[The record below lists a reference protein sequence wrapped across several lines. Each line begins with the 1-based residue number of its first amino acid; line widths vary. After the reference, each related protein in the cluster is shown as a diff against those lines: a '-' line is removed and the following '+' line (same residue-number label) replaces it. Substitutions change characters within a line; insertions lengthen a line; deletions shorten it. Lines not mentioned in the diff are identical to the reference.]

1 MIPPTG
7 EVARLFVRL
16 GVIGFGGPA
25 AHIAMMRDEVV
36 RRRGWIDD
44 REFLDLVAACSV
56 IPGPNSTEL
65 AIHLGRRRAGWR
77 GFVAAGAGFILPA
90 VAIVLV
96 FAWLYDRYGTTPV
109 GIDLSAGV
117 LPVVVAVI
125 AHAVVALAPAATGR
139 FRDPLL
145 VLVAGGAAAAWTV
158 GVAELPILSVAAIA
172 GATAGGL
179 GTRPGTTFA
188 TLIGAP
194 LVLASDVDRWRLG
207 WSFLRIGSLL
217 FGSGY
222 VLVGF
227 VESEFVERLGWLTE
241 RQLLDAVAVGQVTP
255 GPVFSMATFVG
266 YQLAGLGGAAIATVA
281 IFAPAFA
288 FVAVLDPLVTRVRQ
302 SPAASRGLDAVVA
315 ASTGLMAAALVRLA
329 GAALVDVVTWL
340 TAAAALAALARWRV
354 NIAVLVAVGAVI
366 GLVAGR

>member
-1 MIPPTG
+1 MTTPARD
-7 EVARLFVRL
+7 VARLFLRL
-16 GVIGFGGPA
+16 GVVGFGGPA

-36 RRRGWIDD
+36 RRREWIDD

-77 GFVAAGAGFILPA
+77 GFAAAGAGFILPA
-90 VAIVLV
+90 VVIVLV
-96 FAWLYDRYGTTPV
+96 LAWVYERYGTTPT
-109 GIDLSAGV
+109 GLDLSTGI

-125 AHAVVALAPAATGR
+125 AHAVAALAPTATGR
-139 FRDPLL
+139 LRDPLL
-145 VLVAGGAAAAWTV
+145 VVVAIGAAAAWSA
-158 GVAELPILSVAAIA
+158 GVAEFPVLVVAALA

-179 GTRPGTTFA
+179 GARPGTAFGSP
-188 TLIGAP
+188 L
-194 LVLASDVDRWRLG
+194 LVLAADVDRWRLG

-255 GPVFSMATFVG
+255 GPVFTMATFVG
-266 YQLAGLGGAAIATVA
+266 FQIAGLTGALIATLA

-288 FVAVLDPLVTRVRQ
+288 FVAVLDPLVTRVRR
-302 SPAASRGLDAVVA
+302 SPAASRGLDTVIA
-315 ASTGLMAAALVRLA
+315 ASVGLMAAALVRLA
-329 GAALVDVVTWL
+329 DVALVDVVTWA
-340 TAAAALAALARWRV
+340 TALVALVALARWRT
-354 NIAVLVAVGAVI
+354 NIALLVAAGALI
-366 GLVAGR
+366 GLLQGR